1 MEAIQIISQDL
12 FDKVRSRFSN
22 LEMGDKTGAVTIDPA
37 QARFFDFDFVIE
49 GNNLGRVSIS
59 LGDLGSLKVYYSQ
72 GITENRDDPV
82 RRMWYGFLREMRYFA
97 KRRLL
102 RFDTRDI
109 AKTNLDKNDFKH
121 LAATQGPKEQDMNTM
136 NENKKTRQRVS
147 ENASR
152 QEMENLAE
160 TMTLDQFC
168 SVYGDDDW
176 VVKFW
181 HDVNS
186 EQGVSE
192 DMDSLTFWKQQAQK
206 AGGSD
211 KIDWHAI
218 GVEHGR
224 QGINLNPPYGAG
236 ARAVTLYGKGLDAGQ
251 KDMAEGL
258 QEGRWNNKSSRKTSR
273 AVQGK
278 TEVIVRH
285 AHAVDEEYAGSRSQR
300 KNIKAIFIQNKEG
313 ERFKYP
319 FIHTAGA
326 FAMAQ
331 HVDHGGT
338 PHDPAGKAI
347 IGMSEQI
354 AQLGEFQ
361 RKVQHASLHDDATGI
376 TERAIGRLHE
386 LKSQIAA
393 LGRCSHYESWMEE
406 FNEEDMMNDGLTMDE
421 VTMEQYKQ
429 TFTQSSF
436 QEELAGYF
444 PLLHRIMSEVN
455 QVDLADYVQEERSE
469 TKDETGRVVSW
480 KDEGE
485 WKASSKKDGRGRVAN
500 LSDKARR
507 ETEKM
512 SKEKSPAQS
521 IDAFEDW
528 AEATEQGR
536 LTDDQIALMKQA
548 LEELPQDQSGPEL
561 KLGPD
566 GQTAWQFFNELGI
579 EDSDL
584 EDKFKDMANVDAETN
599 ALEVFKLW
607 ATDNYPELTVALGM
621 SGTQAP
627 AQEPAPAEPVPD
639 QPVTPETPAAE
650 NMDGSGI
657 PKMMS
662 KEGMIKEV
670 AKIVKSFYNRD
681 NPDVGPFRGEEG
693 IVIDVKKKISEMFGE
708 QAGEQAEQ
716 MASMFMEKLTQE
728 YQERHGKPVGGDGL
742 SIDGLKEI
750 LNRIKGKV
758 EGIGDQGHGGEDFN
772 TNIMSAEEKN
782 PDHSHQ
788 YDTTMRHADNPTVQ
802 QRMAAHDIKPGVA
815 GYRDRIDMLHDLE
828 RTGKVKSESP
838 NKSDIPA
845 AQRKA
850 QGGDWKVTG
859 KDLEKERTRS
869 PTSPEGLAALKAKLG
884 MSEGLTDIL
893 KLAGLKK

>member
-82 RRMWYGFLREMRYFA
+82 KHMWYGFLREMRYFA

-121 LAATQGPKEQDMNTM
+121 LAATQGPKEEETM
-136 NENKKTRQRVS
+136 NESTNITESTQVVTGKPAYVDKKVS
-147 ENASR
+147 QWKKQGYKVEKIHKHPN
-152 QEMENLAE
+152 
-160 TMTLDQFC
+160 
-168 SVYGDDDW
+168 GD
-176 VVKFW
+176 VTVKLIN
-181 HDVNS
+181 DS
-186 EQGVSE
+186 QEQGVSE
-192 DMDSLTFWKQQAQK
+192 NALNEFAPDGFNGGDDGNDLQLYIDVAKKLNMKKYKPSTAHALIAKKMAELVDVVNDDKVDYARHMARKAQGLPSMLDQQGMSENVSIEDMKISADTMTLDDFVEVYGEENERIWHDVNPEQGVSQDMDSLTFWKQQAQK

-218 GVEHGR
+218 GIEHGR

-236 ARAVTLYGKGLDAGQ
+236 ARAVRLYGKGLDVGAQGVSEGDDTPGYIKYEQ
-251 KDMAEGL
+251 MKDQIAKVLVKLYHQGTDSETIKQMGDRVAKHLGYDPDDEIFQTAWTRSFNDASLDGAFDDTDADDHTDYSMRQGEMGNPDRMRGI

-338 PHDPAGKAI
+338 PHDPAGRAI

-376 TERAIGRLHE
+376 TERAIGRLQE

-393 LGRCSHYESWMEE
+393 LGRRSHYESWMAE
-406 FNEEDMMNDGLTMDE
+406 FNEDPMMDDGLEMDA
-421 VTMEQYKQ
+421 VTMEQYRQ

-436 QEELAGYF
+436 QEELTGYF

-455 QVDLADYVQEERSE
+455 RVDLEDYVQEERSE

-480 KDEGE
+480 KHEGE
-485 WKASSKKDGRGRVAN
+485 WKASSKKDGRGRVTN

-512 SKEKSPAQS
+512 SKEKSPAES
-521 IDAFEDW
+521 IDAFENW
-528 AEATEQGR
+528 ADATEQGK

-584 EDKFKDMANVDAETN
+584 
-599 ALEVFKLW
+599 
-607 ATDNYPELTVALGM
+607 
-621 SGTQAP
+621 
-627 AQEPAPAEPVPD
+627 
-639 QPVTPETPAAE
+639 
-650 NMDGSGI
+650 
-657 PKMMS
+657 
-662 KEGMIKEV
+662 
-670 AKIVKSFYNRD
+670 
-681 NPDVGPFRGEEG
+681 
-693 IVIDVKKKISEMFGE
+693 
-708 QAGEQAEQ
+708 
-716 MASMFMEKLTQE
+716 
-728 YQERHGKPVGGDGL
+728 
-742 SIDGLKEI
+742 
-750 LNRIKGKV
+750 
-758 EGIGDQGHGGEDFN
+758 
-772 TNIMSAEEKN
+772 
-782 PDHSHQ
+782 
-788 YDTTMRHADNPTVQ
+788 
-802 QRMAAHDIKPGVA
+802 
-815 GYRDRIDMLHDLE
+815 
-828 RTGKVKSESP
+828 
-838 NKSDIPA
+838 
-845 AQRKA
+845 
-850 QGGDWKVTG
+850 
-859 KDLEKERTRS
+859 
-869 PTSPEGLAALKAKLG
+869 
-884 MSEGLTDIL
+884 
-893 KLAGLKK
+893 